1 MGPESSLLTRS
12 GRTYW
17 VRANLPSDLA
27 VDITPASPKKS
38 GKRFLEPFRLGDA
51 QRGSLVAALAH
62 RGIGDEE
69 SRNLYIAAMEY
80 DLAGCRQLLEGAP
93 RTPAS
98 PEANPD
104 AAPATDPA
112 LLKLAE
118 AAKAL
123 ADSLSALD
131 AAQRVLLARE
141 LENTDCFARLYG
153 EAYIDA
159 LRLEL
164 NRLGTAIQAKKG
176 ALEVA
181 KPAPVTREIR
191 DFLRRAADAFGDC
204 FETNPSTQPDSPFL
218 HALRALSEVTGLALP
233 LDEPSLTDILRPG
246 R

>member
-1 MGPESSLLTRS
+1 MGPESSLLARS

-38 GKRFLEPFRLGDA
+38 GKRFVEPFRLDNS
-51 QRGSLVAALAH
+51 QRGALAAALAQ

-69 SRNLYIAAMEY
+69 SRSLYIAAMEY

-93 RTPAS
+93 PTPAS
-98 PEANPD
+98 PEATPGL
-104 AAPATDPA
+104 APTTDPA
-112 LLKLAE
+112 LLKLAQV
-118 AAKAL
+118 AKTL
-123 ADSLSALD
+123 VDSLGALD
-131 AAQRVLLARE
+131 AAQRVLLARG
-141 LENTDCFARLYG
+141 LEDADCFARLYG

-164 NRLGTAIQAKKG
+164 SRLGTAIQAKKG
-176 ALEVA
+176 VLEAA
-181 KPAPVTREIR
+181 KPAPITREIR
-191 DFLRRAADAFGDC
+191 NFLRRAADAFGEC

-218 HALRALSEVTGLALP
+218 HALRTLSEVTGLALP

-246 R
+246 G